1 MSEVR
6 WTPEQEQAIGARG
19 TDVLVAAAAGSGK
32 TAVLVE
38 RIIRRLTD
46 PRDPLDVDELL
57 VVTFTEAAAAE
68 MRDRIGR
75 ALQAALAQDPENP
88 RLQRQLALLGRAAI
102 STLHSFCL
110 SLIRQYFYRLGLD
123 PAVSVMG
130 EHEALLLRH
139 EVLDELFARRFD
151 EAEDGPFHALVD
163 RYGGGRD
170 DEKLR
175 KLVLAI
181 YDHMQALPWPEA
193 WLEESLA
200 RFDVPADAV
209 LEDLPWWPPLSRRIR
224 LELELAA
231 DALASARALAGR
243 PGGPAAYLD
252 VLAAEEAAIRA
263 AAAAADTASYDEL
276 AAAVGAIDFRRLPG
290 TRKGEA
296 DEALKEA
303 VGKLRERAKKAV
315 RTVRERW
322 FCRTAGAWLEDLRA
336 VAPHLRTLGDVVREF
351 GEAFRAAKAAQ
362 SAVDFNDL
370 ERFALQLLRD
380 PASVPGRLIPSDV
393 ARDLRARYREIL
405 VDEYQDI
412 NGVQDAILT
421 LVARDGQEG
430 PPNRFMV
437 GDVKQSIYRF
447 RHADPGLFM
456 EKYAAYRPWAGAPD
470 PGVAGARIVLGA
482 NFRSREGVVNAVNF
496 IFRQIMTPQAGE
508 LAYDREAEL
517 VYRAGYPPLPG
528 GDPHGNAG
536 ELAEAETA
544 LEPPVELHLIDTE
557 AMAGEEAGARAGDG
571 GEALAAEADLAAGPG
586 PGAGAD
592 LADGA
597 ADDDDDADDP
607 AAQAAAELADLTA
620 IEREA
625 RLIAARIRAMV
636 DGTAGQP
643 PVQVW
648 DRGLKAYRPLRYR
661 DIVILM
667 RATTGRVNTVVEV
680 LSQAGIPAY
689 GQMATGYFQ
698 ATEVQVFL
706 SLLQILDNPRQDIP
720 LAAVLHSPIVGLSAA
735 DLARIRLAAPRG
747 SFYDALVAAAQ
758 APGAARAPEAA
769 AAAEVLPAGEA
780 AAAPGAVSGDGAL
793 CTVGQGDGAL
803 RTAGQGDGALHTGT
817 AGLQAVLAN
826 FLESLDRWR
835 TLARRRPLSQVV
847 WQILQETRYLHY
859 VSGMPGGAQREANL
873 LALYER
879 AREFD
884 QFARQGLFRFL
895 RFIERLQ
902 AEKSDMGTAPA
913 LGEGE
918 DVVRIMSI
926 HKSKGLEFPVVFV
939 AGLGSKFSDQDLKG
953 DLLLDRRLGFGP
965 QLVDPETRVK
975 YPTVAY
981 HAVRE
986 TTRLANLAE
995 ELRVLY
1001 VALTRARE
1009 RLVLVGSVDKLR
1021 ARCARWSRGAGAPGW
1036 ALPESLLLSAEN
1048 YLDWIGPAVLRHR
1061 DGEPLREL
1069 AADAARAGESGLNPS
1084 VAGDPSRWAVT
1095 RWDQASLQRLLA
1107 ETAGDEAPPALDW
1120 ARVGAAQP
1128 LDRPLDEPLGDLLRA
1143 RFGWRYPF
1151 EPVVRRFG
1159 KLSVTELKGYFDP
1172 DAESP
1177 AEQVVPS
1184 ETALPSPAGSPH
1196 APAEAAQTAASAEP
1210 RGARAAA
1217 AEAASSAFAG
1227 RPRFL
1232 QERRTLSP
1240 TERGT
1245 VMHVVLQHLDLTRP
1259 LDPTGVGQQL
1269 ADMVAR
1275 ELLTPQ
1281 QAAVVDVEAIA
1292 DFFASPL
1299 GRRILE
1305 ARDRVRREVA
1315 FTLAVP
1321 AGEVYSDLPPEVAA
1335 GDVVIVQGMIDL
1347 LLEEDDGFVLVD
1359 YKTDRRE
1366 PEQAALRY
1374 GTQIRLYR
1382 RAVEEI
1388 LGRPVKEAYLHF
1400 LASRRSVPV

>member
-1 MSEVR
+1 MSDVA
-6 WTPEQEQAIGARG
+6 WTPEQEQAIRARG
-19 TDVLVAAAAGSGK
+19 TDILVSAAAGSGK

-38 RIIRRLTD
+38 RIIRRLMD
-46 PRDPLDVDELL
+46 ERDPVDVDQLL

-68 MRDRIGR
+68 MRDRIGA
-75 ALQAALAQDPENP
+75 ALQAALAKDPENE

-110 SLIRQYFYRLGLD
+110 SLVRQYFYRLGLD

-151 EAEDGPFHALVD
+151 EGEDGPFHALVD

-170 DEKLR
+170 DEGLR

-181 YDHMQALPWPEA
+181 YDHMQSLPWPEA

-200 RFDVPADAV
+200 RFDVPEGAA
-209 LEDLPWWPPLSRRIR
+209 LESLPWWPPLQRRIR
-224 LELELAA
+224 LELERAA
-231 DALASARALAGR
+231 DALASARLLAGL
-243 PGGPAAYLD
+243 PGGPAAYAD
-252 VLAAEEAAIRA
+252 VLTAEEDRIRA
-263 AAAAADTASYDEL
+263 AANRAEAGSYADLAQAVAAITFD
-276 AAAVGAIDFRRLPG
+276 RLPG
-290 TRKGEA
+290 TRRGEV
-296 DEALKEA
+296 DERLKEA

-315 RTVRERW
+315 RAVQEQ
-322 FCRTAGAWLEDLRA
+322 WLSRSAEEWLADLRA
-336 VAPHLRTLGDVVREF
+336 IAPHLRTLGDVVREF
-351 GEAFRAAKAAQ
+351 AESFRQAKAAQ

-370 ERFALQLLRD
+370 ERFALELLRD
-380 PASVPGRLIPSDV
+380 PSSTPERLVPSDV
-393 ARDLRARYREIL
+393 ARELRARYREIL

-421 LVARDGQEG
+421 LVARDGEDG

-456 EKYAAYRPWAGAPD
+456 AKYAAYRPWTGAPE
-470 PGVAGARIVLGA
+470 PGAPGARIVLGA

-496 IFRQIMTPQAGE
+496 LFRQIMTARAGE
-508 LAYDREAEL
+508 LEYDRDAEL

-528 GDPHGNAG
+528 GDGG
-536 ELAEAETA
+536 EPAP
-544 LEPPVELHLIDTE
+544 EPPVELHLLD
-557 AMAGEEAGARAGDG
+557 GEEPAPDGAGDPSGAGGEADPGGFEAAAGAGDG
-571 GEALAAEADLAAGPG
+571 TAGDGEDE
-586 PGAGAD
+586 
-592 LADGA
+592 A
-597 ADDDDDADDP
+597 ADP
-607 AAQAAAELADLTA
+607 LLEELAELTA

-625 RLIAARIRAMV
+625 RLIAARIREMV

-648 DRGLKAYRPLRYR
+648 DRKLQAYRPLRYR
-661 DIVILM
+661 DIAILL
-667 RATTGRVNTVVEV
+667 RAATGRINVLMEV
-680 LSQAGIPAY
+680 LTQAGIPAY

-698 ATEVQVFL
+698 ATEVRVFL
-706 SLLQILDNPRQDIP
+706 SLLQVLDNPRQDIP

-747 SFYDALVAAAQ
+747 SFYDALVAAA
-758 APGAARAPEAA
+758 APQEAMAVRDAAATAETALVEATPDAAAGGTPDGAAAATPHGAAAATPDGVAGAAPDGAAGAKPDGAARAAQDA
-769 AAAEVLPAGEA
+769 GAEG
-780 AAAPGAVSGDGAL
+780 AAPD
-793 CTVGQGDGAL
+793 
-803 RTAGQGDGALHTGT
+803 
-817 AGLQAVLAN
+817 LQKVLSR
-826 FLESLDRWR
+826 FLASLDRWR

-847 WQILQETRYLHY
+847 WQILQETGYLHY
-859 VSGMPGGAQREANL
+859 VGGMPGGAQRQANL

-902 AEKSDMGTAPA
+902 AEQSDMGTAPA

-939 AGLGSKFSDQDLKG
+939 AGLGSRFSEQDLSG
-953 DLLLDRRLGFGP
+953 DLLLHRDLGFGP
-965 QLVDPETRVK
+965 QLVDPELRLK
-975 YPTVAY
+975 YPTLAY

-986 TTRLANLAE
+986 ATRLANLAE

-1009 RLVLVGSVDKLR
+1009 RLILVGSVTSLR
-1021 ARCARWSRGAGAPGW
+1021 KACAGWARALAAPGW
-1036 ALPESLLLSAEN
+1036 ALPESLLLSARC
-1048 YLDWIGPAVLRHR
+1048 YLDWIGPAVMRHA
-1061 DGEPLREL
+1061 DGAPLRKL
-1069 AADAARAGESGLNPS
+1069 AEEAGLAGEGGLNPA

-1095 RWDQASLQRLLA
+1095 IWTPVSLGELLQAGEQA
-1107 ETAGDEAPPALDW
+1107 APPALDW
-1120 ARVGAAQP
+1120 ARVGAAEP
-1128 LDRPLDEPLGDLLRA
+1128 MDVPADEALSARLRE

-1159 KLSVTELKGYFDP
+1159 KLSVTELTGYFDP
-1172 DAESP
+1172 DDE
-1177 AEQVVPS
+1177 
-1184 ETALPSPAGSPH
+1184 
-1196 APAEAAQTAASAEP
+1196 APAEALVAPE
-1210 RGARAAA
+1210 G
-1217 AEAASSAFAG
+1217 AASSTFAS

-1232 QERRTLSP
+1232 LEDRRALSP

-1245 VMHVVLQHLDLTRP
+1245 AMHVVLQHLDLGRP
-1259 LDPTGVGQQL
+1259 LDPAGVGIQL
-1269 ADMVAR
+1269 AEMVER

-1281 QAAVVDVEAIA
+1281 QAAAVDVEAIA

-1299 GRRILE
+1299 GARIVQ
-1305 ARDRVRREVA
+1305 ARDRVQRELA

-1321 AGEVYSDLPPEVAA
+1321 AAEVYGDLPPEVAA

-1347 LLEEDDGFVLVD
+1347 LLAEEDGYVLVD
-1359 YKTDRRE
+1359 YKTDRRD
-1366 PEQAALRY
+1366 PEQAAQRY
-1374 GTQIRLYR
+1374 VTQVRLYR

-1400 LASRRSVPV
+1400 LASRRSIAM